1 MINVRLSL
9 FIMRILTQM
18 TTKCN
23 FYICLVL
30 VLCYNRQYREMKKA
44 HIAFIATLLVVTT
57 NVAMG
62 AVTVKKAA
70 PVATQAAST
79 SSTTASLVP
88 NVLSLVSNVQQLSA
102 KQKAMSQECVPSN
115 TEITFVNNIVKEWA
129 KTGAMTAEEV
139 QKKLN
144 RTPCES
150 PYSYEIDVRANTTT
164 GGKVCFEAFNE
175 DADKGTVW
183 YNFPEVGI
191 VEDFCEDGTTNCK
204 NKQPVSDIYQIF
216 DLVDFDYKDYTKDEA
231 TMAAK
236 IIAKMDNCSSSKL
249 SEKKRAMWGE
259 FITTTIGG
267 VGQKTNTATIMDVVG
282 EISKSD
288 TNVSSGLSSLGS
300 VATQFLNK

>member
-30 VLCYNRQYREMKKA
+30 VLCYNKPYREMKKA
-44 HIAFIATLLVVTT
+44 HIAFIATLLAVTT

-62 AVTVKKAA
+62 AVAVKKAA
-70 PVATQAAST
+70 PVATQSAST

-88 NVLSLVSNVQQLSA
+88 NVLSLVSNVQQLSV
-102 KQKAMSQECVPSN
+102 KQKAMAQECVPSS
-115 TEITFVNNIVKEWA
+115 TEISFVDEIVKEWA

-139 QKKLN
+139 ASKLK
-144 RTPCES
+144 RKPCS
-150 PYSYEIDVRANTTT
+150 SVRGYASDLRASVTT
-164 GGKVCFEAFNE
+164 GGDVCFATFNSKSDE
-175 DADKGTVW
+175 GTVW
-183 YNFPEVGI
+183 YGFPKVSI
-191 VEDFCEDGTTNCK
+191 VNDFCEDGTTNCK

-216 DLVDFDYKDYTKDEA
+216 DLVDFSYEDYTKKEA

-236 IIAKMDNCSSSKL
+236 LIAKIDNCSDSKL

-259 FITTTIGG
+259 FLTTTIGG

-288 TNVSSGLSSLGS
+288 TNVSSGLSSLG
-300 VATQFLNK
+300 AFTTQFLNK